1 MDTITS
7 YVSDDLMQLELA
19 PAPKII
25 LVALSTFKNG
35 YYSTMNNLALKVNMP
50 RRTIQRSL
58 KTLKERGY
66 VYIDETDVG
75 NIKLLTTNIMK
86 DAEKVRVESMQPTLL
101 KKMQKKS
108 KAKKVDP
115 VENSLEPVEN
125 SVERVTNS
133 HMGATNCH
141 RGCDNLSHSYNKD
154 LNIDKNKYIY
164 RSDLNS
170 KKQGEV
176 FENQA
181 HELELQE
188 QTVALKP
195 QNQKVRIIKKNV
207 RGIEL
212 FITYD
217 ERGEMIN
224 SEFVDY
230 EHAFDNID
238 EKNNKNEVITSTL
251 RQTLSDIY
259 KLSASDVEQL
269 IEKMHSY
276 YVKDGTWRYQR
287 GNRKEISI
295 SQLSKLCV
303 YWVNNLR
310 KTRQR
315 IKQQSDCVYEEPL
328 TAQQDSCTLSHPT
341 SLANNRDSDS
351 VHGCQDTGKAQM
363 QMPSVLTKEMLANS
377 EYMSALIAQYGADAV
392 NRQVWR
398 GVF

>member
-86 DAEKVRVESMQPTLL
+86 DAEKVRVEAMQPSLI
-101 KKMQKKS
+101 KKTKH
-108 KAKKVDP
+108 KAKTKLVEKS
-115 VENSLEPVEN
+115 VENSIEE
-125 SVERVTNS
+125 VTNS

-141 RGCDNLSHSYNKD
+141 RGCDKLSHSYNKD

-170 KKQGEV
+170 KE
-176 FENQA
+176 
-181 HELELQE
+181 QE
-188 QTVALKP
+188 QIFESLDHDQEVQDETTVTQKP
-195 QNQKVRIIKKNV
+195 QNQKVRIVKKNV
-207 RGIEL
+207 RGIDL

-238 EKNNKNEVITSTL
+238 EKTNRNEVITSTL
-251 RQTLSDIY
+251 RQTLSDVY

-287 GNRKEISI
+287 GNRKEISL
-295 SQLSKLCV
+295 SQLTRLCEH
-303 YWVNNLR
+303 WVNNLK

-315 IKQQSDCVYEEPL
+315 FKQQSDCFYEEAL
-328 TAQQDSCTLSHPT
+328 TAQQDSCTLSQPT
-341 SLANNRDSDS
+341 SLAKNRDSDS
-351 VHGCQDTGKAQM
+351 VHGCQDTGNSQM

>member
-75 NIKLLTTNIMK
+75 NIKLLTANIMK
-86 DAEKVRVESMQPTLL
+86 DAEKVRVEAMQPSLI

-115 VENSLEPVEN
+115 VENSIEG
-125 SVERVTNS
+125 VTNS

-141 RGCDNLSHSYNKD
+141 RGCDKLSHSYNKD

-170 KKQGEV
+170 KEQGEV
-176 FENQA
+176 FETQE
-181 HELELQE
+181 HDLEDQK
-188 QTVALKP
+188 QTVAQKP
-195 QNQKVRIIKKNV
+195 QNQKVRIVKKNV
-207 RGIEL
+207 RGIDL

-238 EKNNKNEVITSTL
+238 EKTNRNEVITSTL
-251 RQTLSDIY
+251 RQTLSDVY

-287 GNRKEISI
+287 GNRKAISL
-295 SQLSKLCV
+295 SQLTRLCEH
-303 YWVNNLR
+303 WVNNLK

-315 IKQQSDCVYEEPL
+315 FKQQSDCVYEEPL
-328 TAQQDSCTLSHPT
+328 TAQQDSCTLSQPT
-341 SLANNRDSDS
+341 SLATNRDSDS
-351 VHGCQDTGKAQM
+351 VHGCQVTGKAQM

>member
-86 DAEKVRVESMQPTLL
+86 DAEKVRVEAMQPSLI
-101 KKMQKKS
+101 KKTK
-108 KAKKVDP
+108 KAKTKL
-115 VENSLEPVEN
+115 VENSIEG
-125 SVERVTNS
+125 VTNS

-141 RGCDNLSHSYNKD
+141 RGCDKLSHSYNKD

-170 KKQGEV
+170 KEQGEV
-176 FENQA
+176 FETQE
-181 HELELQE
+181 HDLEVQN
-188 QTVALKP
+188 QTVAQKP
-195 QNQKVRIIKKNV
+195 QNQKVRIVKRNV
-207 RGIEL
+207 RGIDL
-212 FITYD
+212 LITYD

-238 EKNNKNEVITSTL
+238 EKTNRNEVITSTL
-251 RQTLSDIY
+251 RQTLSDVY

-287 GNRKEISI
+287 GNRKEISL
-295 SQLSKLCV
+295 SQLTRLCEH
-303 YWVNNLR
+303 WVNNLK

-315 IKQQSDCVYEEPL
+315 FKQQSDYVYEETL
-328 TAQQDSCTLSHPT
+328 AAQQDSCTLSQPT

-351 VHGCQDTGKAQM
+351 VHGCQGTGNTQM

>member
-115 VENSLEPVEN
+115 VENS
-125 SVERVTNS
+125 VERVTNS
-133 HMGATNCH
+133 H
-141 RGCDNLSHSYNKD
+141 
-154 LNIDKNKYIY
+154 
-164 RSDLNS
+164 
-170 KKQGEV
+170 
-176 FENQA
+176 
-181 HELELQE
+181 
-188 QTVALKP
+188 
-195 QNQKVRIIKKNV
+195 IKKNV

-238 EKNNKNEVITSTL
+238 EKNNKTEVITSTL
-251 RQTLSDIY
+251 RQTLSDVY

-287 GNRKEISI
+287 GNRKEISL
-295 SQLSKLCV
+295 SQLTRLCEH
-303 YWVNNLR
+303 WVNNLK

-315 IKQQSDCVYEEPL
+315 FKQQSDCVYEEPQYSV
-328 TAQQDSCTLSHPT
+328 AQQDSCTLSQPT
-341 SLANNRDSDS
+341 SLAKNRDSDS

>member
-101 KKMQKKS
+101 KKMQM
-108 KAKKVDP
+108 
-115 VENSLEPVEN
+115 EN

-188 QTVALKP
+188 QTVDLKP

-287 GNRKEISI
+287 GNRKEISL
-295 SQLSKLCV
+295 SQLTRLCEH
-303 YWVNNLR
+303 WVNNLK

-315 IKQQSDCVYEEPL
+315 FKQQSDCVYEEPL
-328 TAQQDSCTLSHPT
+328 TAQQDSCTLSQPT

-351 VHGCQDTGKAQM
+351 VHGCQNTGKDPM
-363 QMPSVLTKEMLANS
+363 EMPSVLTKEMLANS

>member
-75 NIKLLTTNIMK
+75 NIKLLTANIMK
-86 DAEKVRVESMQPTLL
+86 DAEKVRVEAMQPSLI
-101 KKMQKKS
+101 KKTKH
-108 KAKKVDP
+108 KAKNKLEEKA
-115 VENSLEPVEN
+115 VENSIEGA
-125 SVERVTNS
+125 TNC
-133 HMGATNCH
+133 HMGVTNCH
-141 RGCDNLSHSYNKD
+141 RGCDKLSHSYNKD

-170 KKQGEV
+170 KEQGEV
-176 FENQA
+176 FETQE
-181 HELELQE
+181 HDLEVQK
-188 QTVALKP
+188 QTVAQKP
-195 QNQKVRIIKKNV
+195 QNQKVRIVKKNV

-230 EHAFDNID
+230 EHAFDNIE
-238 EKNNKNEVITSTL
+238 EKTNRNEVITSTL
-251 RQTLSDIY
+251 RQTLSDVY

-287 GNRKEISI
+287 GNRKEISL
-295 SQLSKLCV
+295 SQLTRLCE
-303 YWVNNLR
+303 YWVNNLK

-315 IKQQSDCVYEEPL
+315 FKQQSDCIYEEAL
-328 TAQQDSCTLSHPT
+328 TAQQDSCTLSQPT
-341 SLANNRDSDS
+341 SLAKNRDSDS
-351 VHGCQDTGKAQM
+351 VHGCQDTGNTQM

>member
-115 VENSLEPVEN
+115 VENS
-125 SVERVTNS
+125 VERVTNS

-176 FENQA
+176 
-181 HELELQE
+181 
-188 QTVALKP
+188 P

-315 IKQQSDCVYEEPL
+315 IKQQSDCIYEEPQYSV
-328 TAQQDSCTLSHPT
+328 AQQDSCTLSQPT
-341 SLANNRDSDS
+341 SLAKNRDSDS

-377 EYMSALIAQYGADAV
+377 EYMSALIAQYGSDAV

>member
-75 NIKLLTTNIMK
+75 NIKLLTANIMK
-86 DAEKVRVESMQPTLL
+86 DAEKVRVEAMQPSLI

-115 VENSLEPVEN
+115 VENSIEG
-125 SVERVTNS
+125 VTNS

-141 RGCDNLSHSYNKD
+141 RGCDKLSHSYNKD

-170 KKQGEV
+170 KEQGEV
-176 FENQA
+176 FETQE
-181 HELELQE
+181 HDLEVQK
-188 QTVALKP
+188 QTVAQKP
-195 QNQKVRIIKKNV
+195 QNQKVRIVKKNV
-207 RGIEL
+207 RGIDL

-238 EKNNKNEVITSTL
+238 EKTNRNEVITSTL
-251 RQTLSDIY
+251 RQTLSDVY

-287 GNRKEISI
+287 GNRKAISL
-295 SQLSKLCV
+295 SQLTRLCEH
-303 YWVNNLR
+303 WVNNLK

-315 IKQQSDCVYEEPL
+315 FKQQSDCVYEEPL
-328 TAQQDSCTLSHPT
+328 TAQQDSCTLSQPT
-341 SLANNRDSDS
+341 SLATNRDSDS
-351 VHGCQDTGKAQM
+351 VHGCQVTGKAQM

>member
-86 DAEKVRVESMQPTLL
+86 DAEKVRVEAMQPSLI
-101 KKMQKKS
+101 KKTK
-108 KAKKVDP
+108 KAKTKL
-115 VENSLEPVEN
+115 VENSIEG
-125 SVERVTNS
+125 VTNS

-141 RGCDNLSHSYNKD
+141 RGCDKLSHSYNKD

-170 KKQGEV
+170 KEQGEV
-176 FENQA
+176 FETQE
-181 HELELQE
+181 HDLEVQN
-188 QTVALKP
+188 QTVAQKP
-195 QNQKVRIIKKNV
+195 QNQKVRIVKRNV
-207 RGIEL
+207 RGIDL
-212 FITYD
+212 LITYD

-238 EKNNKNEVITSTL
+238 EKTNKNEVITSTL
-251 RQTLSDIY
+251 RQTLSDVY

-287 GNRKEISI
+287 GNRKEISL
-295 SQLSKLCV
+295 SQLTRLCEH
-303 YWVNNLR
+303 WVNNLK

-315 IKQQSDCVYEEPL
+315 FKQQSDYVYEEAL
-328 TAQQDSCTLSHPT
+328 TAQQDSCTLSQPT

-351 VHGCQDTGKAQM
+351 VHGCQGTGKAPM
-363 QMPSVLTKEMLANS
+363 QMPSVLTKEMLANN
-377 EYMSALIAQYGADAV
+377 EYMSALIAQYGAEAV

>member
-75 NIKLLTTNIMK
+75 NIKLLTANIMK

-115 VENSLEPVEN
+115 VENSIEGV
-125 SVERVTNS
+125 
-133 HMGATNCH
+133 TNCH

-188 QTVALKP
+188 QTVAQKP

-287 GNRKEISI
+287 GNRKEISL
-295 SQLSKLCV
+295 SQLTRLCV

-315 IKQQSDCVYEEPL
+315 IKQQSDCVYEEPQSSV
-328 TAQQDSCTLSHPT
+328 AQQDSCTLSQPT

-351 VHGCQDTGKAQM
+351 VHGYQDTGKAQM
-363 QMPSVLTKEMLANS
+363 QMPRGLTKEMLANS

>member
-86 DAEKVRVESMQPTLL
+86 DAEKVRVEAMQPSLI

-108 KAKKVDP
+108 KSKKVDP
-115 VENSLEPVEN
+115 VGNSLEPVEN
-125 SVERVTNS
+125 SVEMV
-133 HMGATNCH
+133 TNCH
-141 RGCDNLSHSYNKD
+141 RGCDKLSHSYNKD

-170 KKQGEV
+170 KEQGEV
-176 FENQA
+176 FETQE
-181 HELELQE
+181 HDLEVQK
-188 QTVALKP
+188 QTVAQKP
-195 QNQKVRIIKKNV
+195 QNQKVRIVKKNV
-207 RGIEL
+207 RGIDL

-238 EKNNKNEVITSTL
+238 EKTNRNEVITSTL
-251 RQTLSDIY
+251 RQTLSDVY

-287 GNRKEISI
+287 GNRKEISL
-295 SQLSKLCV
+295 SQLTRLCEH
-303 YWVNNLR
+303 WVNNLK

-315 IKQQSDCVYEEPL
+315 FKQQSDCVYEEAL
-328 TAQQDSCTLSHPT
+328 TAQQDSCTLSQPT
-341 SLANNRDSDS
+341 SLAKNRDSDS
-351 VHGCQDTGKAQM
+351 VHGCQDTGNTQM

-392 NRQVWR
+392 NRQLWR

>member
-1 MDTITS
+1 MRQI
-7 YVSDDLMQLELA
+7 
-19 PAPKII
+19 
-25 LVALSTFKNG
+25 
-35 YYSTMNNLALKVNMP
+35 
-50 RRTIQRSL
+50 
-58 KTLKERGY
+58 
-66 VYIDETDVG
+66 
-75 NIKLLTTNIMK
+75 
-86 DAEKVRVESMQPTLL
+86 
-101 KKMQKKS
+101 
-108 KAKKVDP
+108 
-115 VENSLEPVEN
+115 
-125 SVERVTNS
+125 VT
-133 HMGATNCH
+133 G
-141 RGCDNLSHSYNKD
+141 GGDKLSHSYNKD

-188 QTVALKP
+188 QTDAQKP

-287 GNRKEISI
+287 GNRKEISL
-295 SQLSKLCV
+295 SQLTRLCEH
-303 YWVNNLR
+303 WVNNLK

-315 IKQQSDCVYEEPL
+315 FKQQSDCVYEEAL
-328 TAQQDSCTLSHPT
+328 TAQQDSCTLSQPT
-341 SLANNRDSDS
+341 SLAKNRDSDS
-351 VHGCQDTGKAQM
+351 VHGYQDTGKAQM

>member
-1 MDTITS
+1 M
-7 YVSDDLMQLELA
+7 
-19 PAPKII
+19 
-25 LVALSTFKNG
+25 
-35 YYSTMNNLALKVNMP
+35 
-50 RRTIQRSL
+50 
-58 KTLKERGY
+58 
-66 VYIDETDVG
+66 
-75 NIKLLTTNIMK
+75 
-86 DAEKVRVESMQPTLL
+86 
-101 KKMQKKS
+101 
-108 KAKKVDP
+108 
-115 VENSLEPVEN
+115 
-125 SVERVTNS
+125 
-133 HMGATNCH
+133 
-141 RGCDNLSHSYNKD
+141 SHSYNKD

-188 QTVALKP
+188 QTVDLKP

-276 YVKDGTWRYQR
+276 YAKDGTWRYRR
-287 GNRKEISI
+287 GNRKELSI

-315 IKQQSDCVYEEPL
+315 IKQQSDCVYEEAL
-328 TAQQDSCTLSHPT
+328 TAQQDSCTLSQPT

-351 VHGCQDTGKAQM
+351 VHGYKDTGKAQM

>member
-19 PAPKII
+19 PASKLI
-25 LVALSTFKNG
+25 LIALSTFKNG
-35 YYSTMNNLALKVNMP
+35 FYSTMNNLALKVNMP

-86 DAEKVRVESMQPTLL
+86 DAEKVRVEAMQPSLIKRT
-101 KKMQKKS
+101 KK
-108 KAKKVDP
+108 KAKTMPVEKP
-115 VENSLEPVEN
+115 VENSIEG
-125 SVERVTNS
+125 VTNC

-141 RGCDNLSHSYNKD
+141 RGCDKMSHSYNKD
-154 LNIDKNKYIY
+154 LNIDTNKYIY

-170 KKQGEV
+170 KE
-176 FENQA
+176 
-181 HELELQE
+181 QE
-188 QTVALKP
+188 QIFESQERDQEVQDEATVTQKP
-195 QNQKVRIIKKNV
+195 QKVRIVKKNV
-207 RGIEL
+207 RGIDL
-212 FITYD
+212 LITYD
-217 ERGEMIN
+217 ERGEMIG

-230 EHAFDNID
+230 EHAFNKID
-238 EKNNKNEVITSTL
+238 ETNNKNEVIASTL
-251 RQTLSDIY
+251 RQTLSDVY

-269 IEKMHSY
+269 VERMHSY
-276 YVKDGTWRYQR
+276 YAKDGTWRYR
-287 GNRKEISI
+287 KGNRKEISV

-303 YWVNNLR
+303 YWVNNLK

-315 IKQQSDCVYEEPL
+315 FKQQSDCVYEEQQPL
-328 TAQQDSCTLSHPT
+328 AAQQNSCTLEQPQI
-341 SLANNRDSDS
+341 LANSDS
-351 VHGCQDTGKAQM
+351 VQGCQNTGNASM
-363 QMPSVLTKEMLANS
+363 QMPSVFTKEILTNS

>member
-101 KKMQKKS
+101 KKMQM
-108 KAKKVDP
+108 
-115 VENSLEPVEN
+115 EN

-188 QTVALKP
+188 QTVDLKP
-195 QNQKVRIIKKNV
+195 QNQKVRIVKKNV

-287 GNRKEISI
+287 GNRKEISL
-295 SQLSKLCV
+295 SQLTRLCEH
-303 YWVNNLR
+303 WVNNLK

-315 IKQQSDCVYEEPL
+315 FKQQSDCVYEEPL
-328 TAQQDSCTLSHPT
+328 TAQQDSCTLSQPT

-351 VHGCQDTGKAQM
+351 VHGCQNTGKDPM
-363 QMPSVLTKEMLANS
+363 EMPSVLTKEMLANS

>member
-19 PAPKII
+19 RAPKII

-115 VENSLEPVEN
+115 VENS
-125 SVERVTNS
+125 VERVTNS

-164 RSDLNS
+164 IDLILIVRS
-170 KKQGEV
+170 KGK
-176 FENQA
+176 F
-181 HELELQE
+181 
-188 QTVALKP
+188 LKI
-195 QNQKVRIIKKNV
+195 R
-207 RGIEL
+207 L
-212 FITYD
+212 
-217 ERGEMIN
+217 
-224 SEFVDY
+224 
-230 EHAFDNID
+230 
-238 EKNNKNEVITSTL
+238 
-251 RQTLSDIY
+251 
-259 KLSASDVEQL
+259 
-269 IEKMHSY
+269 
-276 YVKDGTWRYQR
+276 
-287 GNRKEISI
+287 
-295 SQLSKLCV
+295 
-303 YWVNNLR
+303 
-310 KTRQR
+310 
-315 IKQQSDCVYEEPL
+315 
-328 TAQQDSCTLSHPT
+328 T
-341 SLANNRDSDS
+341 SLNFRSR
-351 VHGCQDTGKAQM
+351 
-363 QMPSVLTKEMLANS
+363 LL
-377 EYMSALIAQYGADAV
+377 L
-392 NRQVWR
+392 
-398 GVF
+398 

>member
-115 VENSLEPVEN
+115 VENS
-125 SVERVTNS
+125 VERVTNS

-164 RSDLNS
+164 
-170 KKQGEV
+170 
-176 FENQA
+176 
-181 HELELQE
+181 
-188 QTVALKP
+188 
-195 QNQKVRIIKKNV
+195 
-207 RGIEL
+207 
-212 FITYD
+212 
-217 ERGEMIN
+217 
-224 SEFVDY
+224 
-230 EHAFDNID
+230 
-238 EKNNKNEVITSTL
+238 
-251 RQTLSDIY
+251 
-259 KLSASDVEQL
+259 
-269 IEKMHSY
+269 
-276 YVKDGTWRYQR
+276 
-287 GNRKEISI
+287 
-295 SQLSKLCV
+295 
-303 YWVNNLR
+303 
-310 KTRQR
+310 
-315 IKQQSDCVYEEPL
+315 
-328 TAQQDSCTLSHPT
+328 
-341 SLANNRDSDS
+341 
-351 VHGCQDTGKAQM
+351 
-363 QMPSVLTKEMLANS
+363 
-377 EYMSALIAQYGADAV
+377 
-392 NRQVWR
+392 QV
-398 GVF
+398 

>member
-1 MDTITS
+1 METITS

-86 DAEKVRVESMQPTLL
+86 DAEKVRVEAMQPSLI
-101 KKMQKKS
+101 KKTKH
-108 KAKKVDP
+108 KAKTKLVEKS
-115 VENSLEPVEN
+115 VENSIEG
-125 SVERVTNS
+125 VTNS

-141 RGCDNLSHSYNKD
+141 RGCDKLSHSYNKD

-170 KKQGEV
+170 KEQGEV
-176 FENQA
+176 FETQEHD
-181 HELELQE
+181 HEVQK
-188 QTVALKP
+188 QNVAQNP
-195 QNQKVRIIKKNV
+195 QNQKVRIVKKNV

-230 EHAFDNID
+230 EHAFDNIE
-238 EKNNKNEVITSTL
+238 EKTNRNEVITSTL
-251 RQTLSDIY
+251 RQTLSDVY

-269 IEKMHSY
+269 IERMHSY

-287 GNRKEISI
+287 GNRKEISL
-295 SQLSKLCV
+295 SQLTRLCEH
-303 YWVNNLR
+303 WVNNL
-310 KTRQR
+310 KKKRQR
-315 IKQQSDCVYEEPL
+315 FKQQSDCVYEEAL

-341 SLANNRDSDS
+341 SLAKNRDSDS
-351 VHGCQDTGKAQM
+351 VHGCQDTGNTQM

>member
-115 VENSLEPVEN
+115 VENS
-125 SVERVTNS
+125 VERVTNS

-176 FENQA
+176 
-181 HELELQE
+181 
-188 QTVALKP
+188 P

-315 IKQQSDCVYEEPL
+315 FKQQSDCIYEEPQYSV
-328 TAQQDSCTLSHPT
+328 AQQDSCTLSQPT

-377 EYMSALIAQYGADAV
+377 EYMSALIAQYGSDAV

>member
-86 DAEKVRVESMQPTLL
+86 DAEKVRVEAMQPSLI
-101 KKMQKKS
+101 KKTKH
-108 KAKKVDP
+108 KAKTKLMEKS
-115 VENSLEPVEN
+115 VENSIEG
-125 SVERVTNS
+125 VTNS

-141 RGCDNLSHSYNKD
+141 RGCDKLSHSYNKD

-170 KKQGEV
+170 KEQGEV
-176 FENQA
+176 FETQEHD
-181 HELELQE
+181 HEVQK
-188 QTVALKP
+188 QNVAQNP
-195 QNQKVRIIKKNV
+195 QNQKVRIVKKNV

-230 EHAFDNID
+230 EHAFDNIE
-238 EKNNKNEVITSTL
+238 EKTNRNEVITSTL
-251 RQTLSDIY
+251 RQTLSDVY

-269 IEKMHSY
+269 IERMHSY

-287 GNRKEISI
+287 GNRKEISL
-295 SQLSKLCV
+295 SQLTRLCEH
-303 YWVNNLR
+303 WVNNLK

-315 IKQQSDCVYEEPL
+315 FKRQSDCVYKEAL

-341 SLANNRDSDS
+341 SLAKNRDSDS
-351 VHGCQDTGKAQM
+351 VHGCQDTGNTQM

>member
-86 DAEKVRVESMQPTLL
+86 DAEKVRVE
-101 KKMQKKS
+101 
-108 KAKKVDP
+108 
-115 VENSLEPVEN
+115 NSLEPVEN
-125 SVERVTNS
+125 SVEKVTNS

-141 RGCDNLSHSYNKD
+141 RGCDKLSHSYNKD

-176 FENQA
+176 FENQT

-259 KLSASDVEQL
+259 KMSASDVEQL

-287 GNRKEISI
+287 GNRKEISL
-295 SQLSKLCV
+295 SQLTRLCEH
-303 YWVNNLR
+303 WVNNLK

-315 IKQQSDCVYEEPL
+315 FKQQSDCVYEEAL
-328 TAQQDSCTLSHPT
+328 TAQQDSCTLSQPT

-351 VHGCQDTGKAQM
+351 VHGCQNTGKDPM
-363 QMPSVLTKEMLANS
+363 EMPSVLTKEMLANS